1 MLLLLA
7 ALDVAA
13 GTARPVRAAD
23 GPASTILHPGDDVG
37 AIVAAAPE
45 GGVFVFAPG
54 LYRGVSVTPKTGDR
68 FIGLQH
74 GAILSGARVLSGFT
88 ADGARWSAPFAEG
101 PPEPAARCQP
111 DRACDRP
118 EALFIDGV
126 AQRRVTRA
134 AAVAPGTFFVD
145 ETAGRLIVGSDPQGK
160 SVEVSAV
167 AYAFA
172 GTAAYVRIGGLVVEK
187 YAAPAD
193 AGAIGGGGGGKH
205 WTIEDCEIRF
215 NDGAGIRLGDFSRAI
230 HNVIHDNGRVGITG
244 GGAYVAVERNEIAAN
259 NQAGFDDEGAGGTDL
274 DGLHAVLRDN
284 YVHDNHGPGL
294 RSVGNAV
301 MYDNN
306 RVEANDGAGV
316 VVDLS
321 LFATVHDNVL
331 SGNGKRPP
339 GGVPGAQLLIL
350 DASGVDAYGNRVAVP
365 AGGVGIAIEER
376 PDREVSFVL
385 SRPGK
390 PVDFES
396 GGMLARGNFVHDND
410 VTLTSV
416 DGTAVEVITDRPGE
430 ASRLGDHLDRD
441 RYHAPAPDGHY
452 WRWLDREK
460 ALTLDELR
468 ARTGNEHDG
477 TIDYVPEAAPQ

>member
-193 AGAIGGGGGGKH
+193 AGAIGGGGGKH

-259 NQAGFDDEGAGGTDL
+259 NTAGFDPDGAAGGARLTL
-274 DGLHAVLRDN
+274 ALHAVFREND
-284 YVHDNHGPGL
+284 VHDNHGPGL
-294 RSVGNAV
+294 SAEGKATL
-301 MYDNN
+301 YEGN
-306 RVEANDGAGV
+306 RVEANDGPGIRDV
-316 VVDLS
+316 LS
-321 LFATVHDNVL
+321 VGATVRENVL
-331 SGNGKRPP
+331 TGNGKAASGDEAR
-339 GGVPGAQLLIL
+339 AQLLL
-350 DASGVDAYGNRVAVP
+350 ADSAEVDVYANRVIVP
-365 AGGVGIAIEER
+365 EGGDGIVIAEGAHAS
-376 PDREVSFVL
+376 PA
-385 SRPGK
+385 
-390 PVDFES
+390 
-396 GGMLARGNFVHDND
+396 ARDDFVHDND
-410 VTLTSV
+410 IAMAGG
-416 DGTAVEVITDRPGE
+416 DGLAAGLLASGADE
-430 ASRLGDHLDRD
+430 AAALNDHLDRN
-441 RYHAPAPDGHY
+441 RYHAPALGGRY
-452 WRWLDREK
+452 WRWPGTGA
-460 ALTLDELR
+460 ALTFDELR
-468 ARTGNEHDG
+468 GTAHEEHDG
-477 TIDYVPEAAPQ
+477 TIDYVPAPEAPPAK